1 MLLWNLAYRQLKR
14 KDWQRLARLWSF
26 TEDQIR
32 AIEEQWSGEWG
43 PEDMARKESKLV
55 VVGPSFLK
63 NTGLVCT
70 IREARDHCNRGAS
83 VAQSAKVVGNLVN
96 SYTADNLLAKVD
108 YFDLKRNEGFRTEW
122 EPKKQGYNPW
132 LASGMPVWLSTTICR
147 LFWDER
153 PYPALEKLTVEG
165 FCPER
170 IPLPGLGGGF
180 WEDIICK
187 PCAWR
192 ISPAWH

>member
-108 YFDLKRNEGFRTEW
+108 YFDLKRNEGFTTEW
-122 EPKKQGYNPW
+122 EPKKQGYISW
-132 LASGMPVWLSTTICR
+132 LASCTHEHCVWTR
-147 LFWDER
+147 F
-153 PYPALEKLTVEG
+153 
-165 FCPER
+165 
-170 IPLPGLGGGF
+170 
-180 WEDIICK
+180 
-187 PCAWR
+187 
-192 ISPAWH
+192 